1 MRCPEKPKTKTA
13 IHWYDWSLKTAVAT
27 RAKKGGA
34 IMPPEVHRLPPACA
48 RAISAGWDAGIH
60 AVEVIERLKEERS
73 PDYFE
78 LTNEPNRKKAPDFHD
93 NEAEQKTLLSGLDC
107 LPGQEDLFPDL
118 DAAK

>member
-13 IHWYDWSLKTAVAT
+13 LHWYDWSLKTAVAL
-27 RAKKGGA
+27 RGGE
-34 IMPPEVHRLPPACA
+34 MPEDMTVTKLRLPPACA

-78 LTNEPNRKKAPDFHD
+78 LTNEPNRKKSPDFHD
-93 NEAEQKTLLSGLDC
+93 TDTEQRTLLSGLDC
-107 LPGQEDLFPDL
+107 LPGQEDLFPDI
-118 DAAK
+118 DAAE